1 MTPEAQRL
9 AIRGN
14 GGQGTNGVKVS
25 KPTCRTNPCG
35 PLVRMLPDPCHTS
48 PDTARERCNGSEA
61 YFNQAGWWWQA
72 QFWATTQAYPDTG
85 VRGPCQAKRRCIRG
99 DRSTVRSAGI
109 RAQRLAP
116 FGCRQG
122 QAKRVRSAGIPAQ
135 RLAPFGCRQGQAKRV
150 RSAGIPARISIRCQ
164 QGLAKRRY
172 ITGHRSTVRS
182 PGIPAQRVAPFG
194 CRQGLAKRIFVRGS
208 GPMPRAGVSSAANPR
223 WSHDA
228 YA

>member
-14 GGQGTNGVKVS
+14 EGQGTNGIKVS

-35 PLVRMLPDPCHTS
+35 PFVRMLPDPCHTS

-61 YFNQAGWWWQA
+61 YFNQAGWWRLQA
-72 QFWATTQAYPDTG
+72 HFWATTQAYPDTG
-85 VRGPCQAKRRCIRG
+85 VRGPCQARRRYIRG
-99 DRSTVRSAGI
+99 HRSTVRSAGI
-109 RAQRLAP
+109 PARRLAP
-116 FGCRQG
+116 FGCRH
-122 QAKRVRSAGIPAQ
+122 
-135 RLAPFGCRQGQAKRV
+135 GQAKRV

-164 QGLAKRRY
+164 QGQAKRRY

-194 CRQGLAKRIFVRGS
+194 CRHGRAKRLYIRLTGS
-208 GPMPRAGVSSAANPR
+208 GPMPRAVVSSAANPR